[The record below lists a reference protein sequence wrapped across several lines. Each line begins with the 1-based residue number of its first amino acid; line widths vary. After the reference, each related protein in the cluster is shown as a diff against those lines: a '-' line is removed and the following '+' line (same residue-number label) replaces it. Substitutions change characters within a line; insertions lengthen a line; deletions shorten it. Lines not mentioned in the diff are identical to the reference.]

1 MTLQADLV
9 DIRNECTGPPVK
21 PAVDVIQSID
31 IHKVTTVTIYIY
43 SILPS
48 SQRRASMMI
57 VKTYY
62 GFGFLVCFKSRCALR

>member
-9 DIRNECTGPPVK
+9 EIRNECRGPPVK
-21 PAVDVIQSID
+21 PAVDVMRSID
-31 IHKVTTVTIYIY
+31 IHKVTTVTIYIE

-48 SQRRASMMI
+48 SQRRVSMMI

-62 GFGFLVCFKSRCALR
+62 GFSFLICFKSQCALV